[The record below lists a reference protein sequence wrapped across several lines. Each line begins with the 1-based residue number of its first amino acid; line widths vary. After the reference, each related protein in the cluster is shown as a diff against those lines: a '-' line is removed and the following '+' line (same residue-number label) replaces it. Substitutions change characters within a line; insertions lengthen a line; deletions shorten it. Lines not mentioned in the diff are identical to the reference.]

1 MNQKR
6 TTWQK
11 VAVREELG
19 SRDGFISAQRLHS
32 EMVATG
38 QKLGLTTVYRAL
50 TDMVE
55 SGEADA
61 LTGNDGETRYRTCG
75 TDHHHHLICNVCGKT
90 VEFDLPGFEAAT
102 KQLAASHG
110 FLEVSH
116 SIELFGTCSDCP
128 RG

>member
-1 MNQKR
+1 VTQKR
-6 TTWQK
+6 STWQK

-19 SRDGFISAQRLHS
+19 QRSGFVSAQQLHA
-32 EMVATG
+32 EMVAAG

-61 LTGNDGETRYRTCG
+61 LTGGDGETRYRICG
-75 TDHHHHLICNVCGKT
+75 SEHHHHLICNVCGKT
-90 VEFDLPGFEAAT
+90 VEFELPGFEAAT
-102 KQLAASHG
+102 KQLALGEG
-110 FLEVSH
+110 FREVSH
-116 SIELFGTCSDCP
+116 SIELFGICADCP

>member
-1 MNQKR
+1 MTQKR
-6 TTWQK
+6 STWQK

-19 SRDGFISAQRLHS
+19 QRSGFVSAQQLHA
-32 EMVATG
+32 EMVAAG

-61 LTGNDGETRYRTCG
+61 LTGSDGETRYRICG
-75 TDHHHHLICNVCGKT
+75 SEHHHHLICTSCGKT
-90 VEFDLPGFEAAT
+90 VEFELPGFEAAT
-102 KQLAASHG
+102 KQLALGEG
-110 FLEVSH
+110 FHEVSH
-116 SIELFGTCSDCP
+116 SIELFGICADCP